1 MSVPTLTFAAPL
13 QPVFSKI
20 CRIPDLL
27 AEGSEPILSLYADD
41 DQVLHIQCRLQT
53 SGHLVLFPVTF
64 RLVNRY
70 LNGDYTLAQ
79 LIECAP
85 CSSLMLVTR
94 GHNLL
99 ELDKETFEV
108 AQLSFAGMRYP
119 EIRTHKAA
127 SIEEI
132 RRGLHACLR
141 S

>member
-1 MSVPTLTFAAPL
+1 MTVSPAALTAPV

-27 AEGSEPILSLYADD
+27 AEGGEPILSLYADD

-85 CSSLMLVTR
+85 CTTLMLVTR
-94 GHNLL
+94 AHNLL
-99 ELDKETFEV
+99 ELDKDDFDV
-108 AQLSFAGMRYP
+108 SRLSFAGMRYN
-119 EIRTHKAA
+119 EILSHKSA
-127 SIEEI
+127 SLEEI
-132 RRGLHACLR
+132 RSGLHACLR

>member
-1 MSVPTLTFAAPL
+1 MIVSTPTLTPAL
-13 QPVFSKI
+13 QPIFSKI

-27 AEGSEPILSLYADD
+27 SDDQPILSLYADD
-41 DQVLHIQCRLQT
+41 GQVLHIQCRLQS
-53 SGHLVLFPVTF
+53 SGHLVLFPITF

-85 CSSLMLVTR
+85 CTSLMLVTR

-99 ELDKETFEV
+99 ELDKETFDV
-108 AQLSFAGMRYP
+108 SQLSFAGMRYP
-119 EIRTHKAA
+119 EIRSHKAA

-132 RRGLHACLR
+132 RSGLHACLR
-141 S
+141 D